1 MDEPRA
7 RSPRRRWARALLWWT
22 AGAATVGFTYLAVRD
37 VDWDVAWRALRAS
50 EWWWVVP
57 ATVVIVAGTV
67 VRAVRWR
74 AVFAPETRPPL
85 RAVWSALLVGNFFN
99 TVLPLRAGEA
109 LRIVA
114 LNQRARVSRVETLG
128 TVGVERVMDVVT
140 LLVLLFAVA
149 AWLPEVSWLRAAAIF
164 GAALAAV
171 VASMVVVLAVWG
183 VRPVHAF
190 LRPLARLRPAS
201 AERVEHAAE
210 SLARGLTA
218 LRRPRVA
225 AAGLFWTALSWIG
238 FALSFWLLM
247 IGFDLDVP
255 PLAGLLV
262 LVATGLAMILPSPP
276 AAVGVFEG
284 AVVVALSAYDVSPS
298 HALPYA
304 VVLHLVNV
312 LPFIVAAPF
321 VLGGHARRP
330 RPATE
335 VVEP

>member
-1 MDEPRA
+1 MDDRRGGSA
-7 RSPRRRWARALLWWT
+7 RRRWARALLWS
-22 AGAATVGFTYLAVRD
+22 AAAAATVGFTYLAVRD

-50 EWWWVVP
+50 EWWWVLP
-57 ATVVIVAGTV
+57 TTLVIVAGTV
-67 VRAVRWR
+67 IRAVRWC
-74 AVFAPETRPPL
+74 AVFAPETRPPF
-85 RAVWSALLVGNFFN
+85 RAVLSALLVGNFFN

-149 AWLPEVSWLRAAAIF
+149 AWLPEVSWLRGAAVF

-171 VASMVVVLAVWG
+171 VAAAVLLLAVWG
-183 VRPVHAF
+183 ARPVHAL

-210 SLARGLTA
+210 SLARGLAA

-225 AAGLFWTALSWIG
+225 AAGLLWTALSWIA

-284 AVVVALSAYDVSPS
+284 AVVVALGAYDVSPS

-312 LPFIVAAPF
+312 LPFVAAAPF
-321 VLGGHARRP
+321 VLGGHARRA

-335 VVEP
+335 AAEP